1 MAKFCKVETLVLD
14 LIFWYNVLVIIIP
27 IYCRYK
33 GSMAFCKVEA

>member
-27 IYCRYK
+27 RIV
-33 GSMAFCKVEA
+33 G